1 MKVLIIV
8 FVILFMFPV
17 LAFADTEGCGFI
29 GGWNQMMNFGYG
41 YGGGIFMM
49 FMFAIV
55 IGLIIYFII
64 SNTKSNRYT
73 GGNSETS
80 LDIAKERFAKGEIT
94 EEEFE
99 KMKKAL
105 KR

>member
-1 MKVLIIV
+1 MRVLIMV
-8 FVILFMFPV
+8 FVILFMLPV
-17 LAFADTEGCGFI
+17 VALADVEGCGFAW
-29 GGWNQMMNFGYG
+29 GWNQMMNFGS
-41 YGGGIFMM
+41 GGIFLM
-49 FMFAIV
+49 FVFAIV

-64 SNTKSNRYT
+64 SNTKSNRPAV
-73 GGNSETS
+73 GSNKTS
-80 LDIAKERFAKGEIT
+80 LDIVKERFAKGEIT

>member
-1 MKVLIIV
+1 MRVLMMVFIIV
-8 FVILFMFPV
+8 FMLPV
-17 LAFADTEGCGFI
+17 VAFADVEGCGFTR
-29 GGWNQMMNFGYG
+29 GWNQMMNFGYG
-41 YGGGIFMM
+41 GGIFMM
-49 FMFAIV
+49 FLFAIV

-64 SNTKSNRYT
+64 TNTKSNRYT
-73 GGNSETS
+73 GGFSETS
-80 LDIAKERFAKGEIT
+80 LEIIKERFAKGEIT

>member
-1 MKVLIIV
+1 MRVLIMV
-8 FVILFMFPV
+8 FVILFMLPV
-17 LAFADTEGCGFI
+17 VALADVEGCGFTW
-29 GGWNQMMNFGYG
+29 GWNQMMNFGS
-41 YGGGIFMM
+41 GGIFLM
-49 FMFAIV
+49 FVFAIV

-64 SNTKSNRYT
+64 TNTKSNRYS
-73 GGNSETS
+73 GGFSETS
-80 LDIAKERFAKGEIT
+80 LDIIKERFAKGEIT

>member
-1 MKVLIIV
+1 MKVLIMV
-8 FVILFMFPV
+8 FVILFILPV
-17 LAFADTEGCGFI
+17 VALADVEGCGFVW
-29 GGWNQMMNFGYG
+29 GWNQMMNFGYG
-41 YGGGIFMM
+41 GGMFMM
-49 FMFAIV
+49 FIFAIV

-64 SNTKSNRYT
+64 TNTKSNRYT
-73 GGNSETS
+73 GGFSETS
-80 LDIAKERFAKGEIT
+80 LDIIKERFAKGEIT

>member
-1 MKVLIIV
+1 MRVLMMV
-8 FVILFMFPV
+8 FVILFIFPV
-17 LAFADTEGCGFI
+17 LTFADAESCGFTW
-29 GGWNQMMNFGYG
+29 GWNHMMNFGYG
-41 YGGGIFMM
+41 GGMFMM
-49 FMFAIV
+49 LIFAIV

-64 SNTKSNRYT
+64 INTKSNKYT
-73 GGNSETS
+73 GGFSDTS
-80 LDIAKERFAKGEIT
+80 LDIIKERFAKGEIT

>member
-1 MKVLIIV
+1 MRVLIIV
-8 FVILFMFPV
+8 FIIVFMFPV
-17 LAFADTEGCGFI
+17 LAFADVEGCGFTW
-29 GGWNQMMNFGYG
+29 GWNQMMNFGS
-41 YGGGIFMM
+41 GGIFMM

-64 SNTKSNRYT
+64 ANTKSNRYT
-73 GGNSETS
+73 GGFSETS
-80 LDIAKERFAKGEIT
+80 LDIIKERFAKGEIT

>member
-1 MKVLIIV
+1 MRVLIMV

-17 LAFADTEGCGFI
+17 LVFADVEGCGFTR
-29 GGWNQMMNFGYG
+29 GWNQMMNFGN
-41 YGGGIFMM
+41 GGMFMM

-64 SNTKSNRYT
+64 TNAKSNRYT
-73 GGNSETS
+73 GEFNKTS
-80 LDIAKERFAKGEIT
+80 LDIIKERYAKGEIT

-99 KMKKAL
+99 KMKKSL
-105 KR
+105 KG

>member
-1 MKVLIIV
+1 MRVLIMF
-8 FVILFMFPV
+8 FVILFISPV
-17 LAFADTEGCGFI
+17 LAFADVEGCGFTW
-29 GGWNQMMNFGYG
+29 GWNQMMNFGYG
-41 YGGGIFMM
+41 GGMFMM
-49 FMFAIV
+49 FIFAIV

-64 SNTKSNRYT
+64 TNTKSNRYT
-73 GGNSETS
+73 GGFSETS
-80 LDIAKERFAKGEIT
+80 LDIIKERFAKGEIT

>member
-1 MKVLIIV
+1 MKVLIVV
-8 FVILFMFPV
+8 FVILFMLPFV
-17 LAFADTEGCGFI
+17 ALADVEGCGFTW
-29 GGWNQMMNFGYG
+29 GWNQMMNFG

-73 GGNSETS
+73 GGFSETS
-80 LDIAKERFAKGEIT
+80 LDIVKERFAKGEIT

>member
-1 MKVLIIV
+1 MKVLIMV

-17 LAFADTEGCGFI
+17 LAFADVGGCGFI
-29 GGWNQMMNFGYG
+29 GGWNQMMNFGN
-41 YGGGIFMM
+41 GGIFMM

-64 SNTKSNRYT
+64 TNTKSNRYT
-73 GGNSETS
+73 GGFSETS
-80 LDIAKERFAKGEIT
+80 LDIIKERFAKGEIT

>member
-1 MKVLIIV
+1 MV

-17 LAFADTEGCGFI
+17 LAFADAEGCGI
-29 GGWNQMMNFGYG
+29 TWGWNQMMNFGYG
-41 YGGGIFMM
+41 GGMFMM
-49 FMFAIV
+49 FIFAIV

-64 SNTKSNRYT
+64 TNTKSNRYT
-73 GGNSETS
+73 GGFSETS
-80 LDIAKERFAKGEIT
+80 LDIIKERFAKGEIT

>member
-17 LAFADTEGCGFI
+17 LAFADVEGCGFTW
-29 GGWNQMMNFGYG
+29 GWNQMMNFGH
-41 YGGGIFMM
+41 GGGIFAM
-49 FMFAIV
+49 FMFVIV
-55 IGLIIYFII
+55 IGLIIYFIAI
-64 SNTKSNRYT
+64 NTRSNRYT
-73 GGNSETS
+73 GGFNETS
-80 LDIAKERFAKGEIT
+80 LDIIKERFAKGEIT

-99 KMKKAL
+99 KMKKTL

>member
-1 MKVLIIV
+1 MKVLIMV

-17 LAFADTEGCGFI
+17 LAFADVGGCGFI
-29 GGWNQMMNFGYG
+29 GGWNQMMNFGN
-41 YGGGIFMM
+41 GGIFMM

-64 SNTKSNRYT
+64 TNTKSNRYT
-73 GGNSETS
+73 GGFSETS
-80 LDIAKERFAKGEIT
+80 LDIIKERFAKGEIT

-99 KMKKAL
+99 KMEKAL

>member
-1 MKVLIIV
+1 MRVLIIV
-8 FVILFMFPV
+8 FIIVFMFPV
-17 LAFADTEGCGFI
+17 LAFADVEGCGFTW
-29 GGWNQMMNFGYG
+29 GWNQMMNFGS
-41 YGGGIFMM
+41 GGIFMM

-64 SNTKSNRYT
+64 ANTKSNRYT
-73 GGNSETS
+73 GGFSETS
-80 LDIAKERFAKGEIT
+80 LDIIKERFAKGEIT

-105 KR
+105 KS

>member
-1 MKVLIIV
+1 MRVLIMV
-8 FVILFMFPV
+8 FVILFMLPV

-29 GGWNQMMNFGYG
+29 GGWNQMMNFG

-80 LDIAKERFAKGEIT
+80 LDIAKERFAKGEID
-94 EEEFE
+94 ENEFE
-99 KMKKAL
+99 KIKKAL